1 MEIIIIVG
9 IAILVVL
16 ALVLAMAVYEIREIK
31 SRLEVLDDFRRKE
44 HRRNSEL
51 REEIIKLIAGTYQ
64 RKRMRSY
71 IDDFGENS
79 FSSGPSIEDAVN
91 ALIEKS
97 GCALKTEP
105 GTDSK
110 VVLVK
115 KKKPTYTGPK

>member
-1 MEIIIIVG
+1 MDIFFVG

-16 ALVLAMAVYEIREIK
+16 AMMLAMSVIEMGEIK
-31 SRLEVLDDFRRKE
+31 TRLEVLDDFRVKE
-44 HRRNSEL
+44 HRRRSEL

-71 IDDFGENS
+71 IDFGENS

-97 GCALKTEP
+97 GCDLRTEL
-105 GTDSK
+105 GTDPK

-115 KKKPTYTGPK
+115 KKKPTYTGTK

>member
-1 MEIIIIVG
+1 MDIFFVG

-16 ALVLAMAVYEIREIK
+16 AMMLAMSVIEMGEIK
-31 SRLEVLDDFRRKE
+31 TRLEVLDDFRVKE
-44 HRRNSEL
+44 HRRKSEL
-51 REEIIKLIAGTYQ
+51 RQEIIELIAGTYQ

-71 IDDFGENS
+71 IDFGENS

-97 GCALKTEP
+97 GCDLRTEL

-115 KKKPTYTGPK
+115 KKKPTYTGTK